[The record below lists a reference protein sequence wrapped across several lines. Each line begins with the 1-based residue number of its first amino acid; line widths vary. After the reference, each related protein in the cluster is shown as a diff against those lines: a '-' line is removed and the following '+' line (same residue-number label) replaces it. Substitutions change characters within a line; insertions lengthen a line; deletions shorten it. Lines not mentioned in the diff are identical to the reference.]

1 MLYTDFERLISAPRM
16 ARYLDACGGNSRK
29 AMTLYRANIRLSN
42 EMFSILCLFEVAFR
56 NAIDMHYR
64 STLGSS
70 WLFDAAQPGT
80 GFLHAIGCERSLE
93 SVKDVIADLGV
104 YYTPDKAIAELTFGF
119 WTYQFA
125 SKEFAAAGSTLLNML
140 PARPFG
146 VNHTKVFK
154 KLASINRIRNRIAHH
169 EPICFGIPISV
180 STAYATGKYNQI
192 LELLHWMG
200 INVTSFL
207 FGLDGFNREATY
219 IDDL

>member
-1 MLYTDFERLISAPRM
+1 M
-16 ARYLDACGGNSRK
+16 
-29 AMTLYRANIRLSN
+29 
-42 EMFSILCLFEVAFR
+42 
-56 NAIDMHYR
+56 
-64 STLGSS
+64 
-70 WLFDAAQPGT
+70 
-80 GFLHAIGCERSLE
+80 
-93 SVKDVIADLGV
+93 KDVIADLGV

-192 LELLHWMG
+192 LELLLWMG